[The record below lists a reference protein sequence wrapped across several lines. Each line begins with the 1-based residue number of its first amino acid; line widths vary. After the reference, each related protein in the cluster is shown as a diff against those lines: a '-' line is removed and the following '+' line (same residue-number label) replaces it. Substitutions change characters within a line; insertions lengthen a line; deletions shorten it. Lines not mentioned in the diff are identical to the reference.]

1 MRQRIKTPVKIAT
14 VRADS
19 VTFHGEKKISTQARI
34 NQLLTL
40 LNIDKDIHKFQT
52 AIREANRLINKE
64 TVNH

>member
-19 VTFHGEKKISTQARI
+19 VTFHGEKRISTQARI

-40 LNIDKDIHKFQT
+40 LDIDKQVHKFQT

>member
-14 VRADS
+14 VSSQS
-19 VTFHGEKKISTQARI
+19 VTFHGNKKISTQARI

-40 LNIDKDIHKFQT
+40 LNIDRDIHKFQT
-52 AIREANRLINKE
+52 AIREAERMISKE